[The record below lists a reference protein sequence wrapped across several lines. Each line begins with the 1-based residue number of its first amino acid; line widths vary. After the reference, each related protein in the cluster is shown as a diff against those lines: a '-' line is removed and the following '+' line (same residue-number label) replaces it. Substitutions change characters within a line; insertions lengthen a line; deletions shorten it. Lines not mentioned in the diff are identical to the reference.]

1 MESLKVGI
9 VKGIYKMGI
18 SSAGLGSG
26 LDVNSIVTS
35 LMAIEQKPLTAVTK
49 QKTEY
54 QSQIS
59 AYGTLKSSLSTFQ
72 TAVSALS
79 SASKFNAQTV
89 TSSNT
94 SAFTATA
101 NGTAALGEN
110 AITVSQLA
118 KSQKLTFAGTS
129 NVADAVG
136 TGTLTISFGTYNPS
150 TAVAPITPN
159 SFTPNAAKTDVNITI
174 DTSNNTL
181 SGVRDAIN
189 ASNSS
194 VSATI
199 VNDGTINHLV
209 ITSKDTGEIN
219 TLKITT
225 TDSDGNNTDTTGLS
239 QLAYDPTATAGS
251 GKNMS
256 QMQAAKNALLNIDGI
271 DVVKASNTINDAIDG
286 VTLNLLS
293 TSASSVNLSVAS
305 NKDAVKT
312 SVTAFVDAYNKLDTS
327 LRNLTKYDPTGKSS
341 GALLGDATTRSV
353 ITQIKS
359 VMTSALSSNG
369 TFSTL
374 SQVGVSFQATGQLA
388 LDSAKLDKA
397 VASNFSDIASLF
409 ATSAKA
415 TDPQISYSTSTS
427 KTKAGNYA
435 VNVTSLSPL
444 AGTINGVA
452 ASVVGGSL
460 VGATGDASEGLTL
473 KINGG
478 STGARG
484 TVNFSIGY
492 AAQLDKTISS
502 LLDTTGILASKT
514 DGINTS
520 ITRLD
525 KQADSIN
532 LRLTAIEARY
542 RTQFTKLDTLM
553 SSMTTTS
560 TFLTQQITQMNK
572 SSN

>member
-1 MESLKVGI
+1 
-9 VKGIYKMGI
+9 MGI
-18 SSAGLGSG
+18 SSAGIGSG
-26 LDVNSIVTS
+26 LDVSSIVTS
-35 LMAIEQKPLTAVTK
+35 LMAIEQKPLTAVTT
-49 QKTEY
+49 QKTDF

-59 AYGTLKSSLSTFQ
+59 AYGTLKSALSTFQ

-89 TSSNT
+89 TSS
-94 SAFTATA
+94 SSSVFTATA
-101 NGTAALGEN
+101 NGTASLGDN
-110 AITVSQLA
+110 AIKVSQLA
-118 KSQKLTFAGTS
+118 KSQKLTFAGTA
-129 NVADAVG
+129 NVADTVG

-159 SFTPNAAKTDVNITI
+159 SFSPNTAKTDVSITI
-174 DTSNNTL
+174 DSSNNTL

-209 ITSKDTGEIN
+209 ITSKDTGEVN

-225 TDSDGNNTDTTGLS
+225 TDSDGNDTDNAGLS

-271 DVVKASNTINDAIDG
+271 DVVKASNTITDAIGG
-286 VTLNLLS
+286 VTLNLLATS
-293 TSASSVNLSVAS
+293 TDNVNLSVAS
-305 NKDAVKT
+305 NKDAIKT

-327 LRNLTKYDPTGKSS
+327 LRSLTKYDPAGKSS

-359 VMTSALSSNG
+359 VMTNAV
-369 TFSTL
+369 STGGAFTSL
-374 SQVGVSFQATGQLA
+374 SQIGVSLQATGQLA
-388 LDSAKLDKA
+388 LDSTKLDTA
-397 VASNFSDIASLF
+397 VASNFQDIAGLF
-409 ATSAKA
+409 TTSGKS
-415 TDPQISYSTSTS
+415 TDPQVSYSGSS
-427 KTKAGNYA
+427 SQTKAGTYA

-452 ASVVGGSL
+452 ATVVGGSL
-460 VGATGDASEGLTL
+460 VGAKGDASEGLIV
-473 KINGG
+473 KVNGG
-478 STGARG
+478 ATGARG
-484 TVNFSIGY
+484 NVNYSIGY
-492 AAQLDKTISS
+492 AAQLDRTITS
-502 LLDTTGILASKT
+502 LQDTSGILASRT
-514 DGINTS
+514 EGINSS

-525 KQADSIN
+525 KQADAIT

-553 SSMTTTS
+553 SSLTATS
-560 TFLTQQITQMNK
+560 TFLTQQIAALNAN
-572 SSN
+572 SN